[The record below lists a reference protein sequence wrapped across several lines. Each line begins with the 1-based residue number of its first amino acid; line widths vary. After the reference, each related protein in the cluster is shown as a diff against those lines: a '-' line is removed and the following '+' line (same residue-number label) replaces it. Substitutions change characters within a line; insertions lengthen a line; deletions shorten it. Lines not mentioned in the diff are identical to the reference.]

1 MSHQPVSLLLQRL
14 ETAQQDC
21 MDDGQAAAAILLQD
35 ARGLLREQAKRI
47 EALEVA
53 LEVIAETAN
62 YLGNGEG
69 VVGDLEK
76 IARAALAPEQGK

>member
-1 MSHQPVSLLLQRL
+1 MNDVVDRQFIVWRDRAEAAEAKL
-14 ETAQQDC
+14 
-21 MDDGQAAAAILLQD
+21 AAALI
-35 ARGLLREQAKRI
+35 RI

-69 VVGDLEK
+69 VVAALEK
-76 IARAALAPEQGK
+76 IARAALVNQQPARD